1 MRHVPRLQPLPE
13 QSPGDGTNRPCD
25 RQITFA
31 FFQLEIHGGIFHSC
45 CSLTVIWNRWGE
57 RHRYYSLTPS
67 QTDPPSPTHEQQ
79 SLCSSAHCSCLVGS
93 RHRRAPVKDREDC
106 RYYKCPT
113 VVFHTSKC
121 LKTHPCGCQSDP
133 VHSTES
139 RGRVTCGSSEH
150 SQTFT

>member
-1 MRHVPRLQPLPE
+1 M
-13 QSPGDGTNRPCD
+13 SPGCSPFLSNPQETVLTD
-25 RQITFA
+25 RVTDKSP
-31 FFQLEIHGGIFHSC
+31 LRSSSWKYTGGS
-45 CSLTVIWNRWGE
+45 STPVVPWQSSETQVRE

-93 RHRRAPVKDREDC
+93 RHRRAPVKDRGEDC

-139 RGRVTCGSSEH
+139 RGRVTGGSSEH
-150 SQTFT
+150 SQTFA